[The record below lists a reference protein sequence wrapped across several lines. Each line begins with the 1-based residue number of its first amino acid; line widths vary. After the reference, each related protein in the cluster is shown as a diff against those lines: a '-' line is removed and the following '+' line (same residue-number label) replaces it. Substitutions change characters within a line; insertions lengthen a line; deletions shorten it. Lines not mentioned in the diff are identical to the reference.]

1 MFLKFFLFVVFG
13 FFFLLLLIYRVVEP
27 AYVFLFNKPLY
38 VHWYPFARKLNVSQR
53 QILISDFPFYNTLS
67 SKRKIYF
74 EHRINVFL
82 DKYEF
87 IGKDMIVTEQMRV
100 LIAGTYIMLT
110 FGMRNYLITLF
121 NTILIYP
128 TSYFSTV
135 NQLYHKGEFN
145 PRMKTIAF
153 SWEDFLLG
161 HSTTNDNI
169 NLGLHEFTHALHF
182 HCLRSNDPSATIF
195 YDEFN
200 EVEEFKNDSSMKWL
214 PQPKIYFGQFAVYR
228 QNSHT

>member
-1 MFLKFFLFVVFG
+1 M
-13 FFFLLLLIYRVVEP
+13 
-27 AYVFLFNKPLY
+27 
-38 VHWYPFARKLNVSQR
+38 HWYPFARKLNVSQL

-121 NTILIYP
+121 NKIIIYP

-161 HSTTNDNI
+161 HATTNDNI

-200 EVEEFKNDSSMKWL
+200 EVIRYYNDPYLNNELTTKDYFRTYAYENQFEFISVVL
-214 PQPKIYFGQFAVYR
+214 EHFYETPQVFKG
-228 QNSHT
+228 SHPQLYALVAKMINFLE